1 MRLGS
6 ILVSMDSTVT
16 NTLILLAVILYL
28 LAGSFIHDEPEPAD
42 REETIY
48 EGKDLL

>member
-1 MRLGS
+1 
-6 ILVSMDSTVT
+6 MDSTVT
-16 NTLILLAVILYL
+16 NTLILLAVILFL
-28 LAGSFIHDEPEPAD
+28 WVTSFIDDKPYPAE